1 MASYRIVC
9 TDQIPAA
16 NHPRN
21 AKIVAVGIG
30 TDPDRANQRW
40 TVYEVIAAMDRGH
53 SFYTKGRTSGRVAT
67 VVKYWCSSCN
77 AWHIRSSA
85 DAVIDNNLDSLRA
98 CRWDS

>member
-9 TDQIPAA
+9 TEQVPAD

-21 AKIVAVGIG
+21 AKIVAVGTG
-30 TDPDRANQRW
+30 TDPDKADQRW
-40 TVYEVIAAMDRGH
+40 TVSKVVASMDRGDT
-53 SFYTKGRTSGRVAT
+53 FYTKGKVSGKVAK
-67 VVKYWCSSCN
+67 VEKYWCHACG

-98 CRWDS
+98 CRWQS